1 MSCITKIPISGSRLG
16 TGLGEWVLRD
26 IEAPRAW
33 GPACGR
39 MAGRL
44 GLQGQSPRNPGRR
57 GTKKRRKPA
66 GTTAR
71 APALSLNDRQG
82 GLCRQRCGGG
92 PPGVDLEVGPRMG
105 ARRCGAGLGESLPR
119 FRRHGK
125 GSLTQGQWERETLEG
140 GPASCGSQ
148 QIYGITESLSEEVEW
163 GLSAEGRQARSG

>member
-140 GPASCGSQ
+140 GPSFVRLPADLRNHRVPLRGGGVGAQC
-148 QIYGITESLSEEVEW
+148 
-163 GLSAEGRQARSG
+163 